1 MLRDILRNAVLVF
14 LPAKVSHRINVWKNI
29 TASFL
34 EPEMPVL
41 IDVLNRHP
49 NRSNLSAIDIGA
61 NLGLFCHIF
70 SRAGARVV
78 AVEPQP
84 RLASYLR
91 KVVSLNVDVRE
102 VAVSNSTGF
111 AKLRIPRIKGLLSS
125 IGQRDAWASIERSN
139 AVVYSANVET
149 DEIEVST
156 TTLDHIAEAF
166 PEVDFVKIDVE
177 GHELAVLQG
186 GQRLVGKSR
195 TIFFIEII
203 KQQNSQA
210 ELIGDL
216 FYPQGYKAY
225 CCVNGSPVLLPTA
238 AAFTDML
245 LDNIRDGVA
254 VNNYFFVPP
263 SRLGLFQST
272 AAPA

>member
-1 MLRDILRNAVLVF
+1 MLRDVLRNAVLVF
-14 LPAKVSHRINVWKNI
+14 LPARISHRINVWKNI

-34 EPEMPVL
+34 EPEMPIL

-49 NRSNLSAIDIGA
+49 NRSKGLCAIDIGA
-61 NLGLFCHIF
+61 NLGLFCYIF
-70 SRAGARVV
+70 SEAGAKVV

-91 KVVSLNVDVRE
+91 KVVSPNVDVRE
-102 VAVSNSTGF
+102 VAVPNSVGS
-111 AKLRIPRIKGLLSS
+111 AKLRIPRIKGLFSS
-125 IGQRDAWASIERSN
+125 MGQRDAWASIERSN

-156 TTLDHIAEAF
+156 TTLDQIAEAF

-186 GQRLVGKSR
+186 GERLVSQGR

-203 KQQNSQA
+203 KQQNSRA
-210 ELIGDL
+210 ESIGDL

-225 CCVNGSPVLLPTA
+225 CCLNGSPVLLPTA

-245 LDNIRDGVA
+245 FDNVRGGAA
-254 VNNYFFVPP
+254 VNNYF
-263 SRLGLFQST
+263 SYRRAG
-272 AAPA
+272 